1 MHTIN
6 NLLSSPLF
14 LSKMDIPALK
24 KRFKK
29 IAEDFLYIFII
40 PNKPN
45 TKINFSINNINIA
58 IILAILRQDYPQSQY

>member
-14 LSKMDIPALK
+14 LSKMDIPVLK

-29 IAEDFLYIFII
+29 IAKDFLYISII
-40 PNKPN
+40 PDKPN
-45 TKINFSINNINIA
+45 TKINFSINDINIV
-58 IILAILRQDYPQSQY
+58 IILAILRQDCL